1 MISDHG
7 WDTILALLS
16 PLVSVTVSAVGA
28 HYARKANQT
37 AKVNCEKTDELM
49 RQTMRGFLVQVL
61 TGQLTMPIETFE
73 ELYRAYYN
81 AGGNHEIRDMAVAY
95 LALQSTKGKEVSDE
109 QEEKAQ

>member
-1 MISDHG
+1 VISDHG
-7 WDTILALLS
+7 WDTILALIS
-16 PLVSVTVSAVGA
+16 PLVSVVVSAYGA
-28 HYARKANQT
+28 HYARKANHQ
-37 AKVNCEKTDELM
+37 AKVNSEKTDELM

-95 LALQSTKGKEVSDE
+95 LALQSSKGKEGGNE

>member
-16 PLVSVTVSAVGA
+16 PIVSVAVSAYGA
-28 HYARKANQT
+28 HYARKANHQ
-37 AKVNCEKTDELM
+37 AKINCEKSDELM

-61 TGQLTMPIETFE
+61 TGQLIMPIETFE

-95 LALQSTKGKEVSDE
+95 LALQSTKGKEGHHE
-109 QEEKAQ
+109 QEETAQ